1 MQMMWQI
8 SMPFRLF
15 SVPLM
20 HDFSIEQSCQLQ
32 LAVSRC
38 QSWLGRAATSSTS
51 YRFRCSEHFASVF
64 GITQGNWFQMVSL
77 MLQLYAVVTFAF
89 LICSTC
95 SDICSIFSETWIIMD
110 LISSFRGQ
118 EYRFLCLGRNATER
132 KAMCWAVQHN
142 FDFIFNVHQYHLHL
156 YDFEY
161 HHRILPDSW
170 KSRSTSVILLTF
182 VCRNARA
189 LLRLRSLSN
198 QCPTPAAF
206 QVAVLPPLLV
216 ADRRCWEMS
225 CSVPS
230 FSGFCWSQTSDGNA
244 QVQAISILLET
255 VSPKW

>member
-95 SDICSIFSETWIIMD
+95 SDICSIFSETWIWFHHFVDRSIASCALAEMPLKGKQCVEPFSTT
-110 LISSFRGQ
+110 LISYSMCINIICTFMISNIIIAFYQTAEKADQLAWYFWLLFVGMPGPCFVCVLLAINVRRRLPFR
-118 EYRFLCLGRNATER
+118 
-132 KAMCWAVQHN
+132 
-142 FDFIFNVHQYHLHL
+142 
-156 YDFEY
+156 
-161 HHRILPDSW
+161 LPFFPLFS
-170 KSRSTSVILLTF
+170 LLTGDVGRCHAVSHLF
-182 VCRNARA
+182 LDFAG
-189 LLRLRSLSN
+189 LRLLM
-198 QCPTPAAF
+198 
-206 QVAVLPPLLV
+206 
-216 ADRRCWEMS
+216 EMRKS
-225 CSVPS
+225 KLFL
-230 FSGFCWSQTSDGNA
+230 FS
-244 QVQAISILLET
+244 
-255 VSPKW
+255 